1 MTYDQDNIF
10 STNNEVLIEVCQ
22 FISCLMNNLLSSND
36 NFPIETTAFDSFNAQ
51 LIEELREYKVFDC

>member
-1 MTYDQDNIF
+1 MTYDHDNIF

-22 FISCLMNNLLSSND
+22 FISCLNNSLLSCND